1 MKKIIKMRSAV
12 LLSAGLLFCTSL
24 LAKEDNSEKTKTY
37 TKTYDVSSSDKISI
51 ENSFGQTKLVTW
63 ASDKVEVDVEIKV
76 NASSDEKAQRLLD
89 AITIEDGKSGSRV
102 FFKTNINSNNKGG
115 KGNHTKMEIN
125 YIVHLPAGNP
135 LDLKTQFGDTYL
147 PDYTGAAN
155 IEVTFGSLI
164 ASNLANVQN
173 LSVQFG
179 KADIESIAN
188 ATIKVG
194 YSAFSIKKISGDID
208 AEFNF
213 CPGKEIKLDNTV
225 KSLKIANNYSTV
237 KINADKGLSADF
249 DIETHF
255 GEFKNHSDY
264 TIVEEKE
271 KEGEWKSPKFDYH
284 FTGKAGNGDIKV
296 RIKSNFG
303 NTTIQ

>member
-1 MKKIIKMRSAV
+1 MV
-12 LLSAGLLFCTSL
+12 LLSAGLLLSPSL
-24 LAKEDNSEKTKTY
+24 LAKEDSNQKTKNY
-37 TKTYDVSSSDKISI
+37 TKTYDVTSSDKISI

-63 ASDKVEVDVEIKV
+63 ASNKVEVDVEIKATA
-76 NASSDEKAQRLLD
+76 NNDEKAQKLLD
-89 AITIEDGKSGSRV
+89 AITIEDGKSGSGI
-102 FFKTNINSNNKGG
+102 FFKTNMNGNNKNG
-115 KGNHTKMEIN
+115 KNNHTKIDIN
-125 YIVHLPAGNP
+125 YTVHLPAGNP
-135 LDLKTQFGDTYL
+135 LNLKTQFGDTYL
-147 PDYTGAAN
+147 PDYTGTAN
-155 IEVTFGSLI
+155 IEVTFGSFI
-164 ASNLANVQN
+164 AGNLANAQT

-188 ATIKVG
+188 TKIKLG
-194 YSAFSIKKISGDID
+194 YSAFSIKKFSGNID
-208 AEFNF
+208 AEVNF
-213 CPGKEIKLDNTV
+213 CTGKEINLDNAV

-237 KINADKGLSADF
+237 KINTDKNLSADF

-264 TIVEEKE
+264 AIVEEKE

>member
-1 MKKIIKMRSAV
+1 MKKIIKMRSTV
-12 LLSAGLLFCTSL
+12 LLCAGLLLCTSL
-24 LAKEDNSEKTKTY
+24 LAKEDSNEKTKNY
-37 TKTYDVSSSDKISI
+37 TKTYEVSSSDNISI

-63 ASDKVEVDVEIKV
+63 ASNKVEVDVEIK
-76 NASSDEKAQRLLD
+76 ASADNDEKAQKLLD

-115 KGNHTKMEIN
+115 KGSHTKMEIN
-125 YIVHLPAGNP
+125 YIVHLPANNP
-135 LDLKTQFGDTYL
+135 LNLKTQFGDTYL
-147 PDYTGAAN
+147 PDYTGAAD
-155 IEVTFGSLI
+155 IEVKFGSLK
-164 ASNLANVQN
+164 AGNLANAQN

-179 KADIESIAN
+179 KADIESVAN
-188 ATIKVG
+188 STIKVG
-194 YSAFSIKKISGDID
+194 YSTFSIKKFGGDID
-208 AEFNF
+208 AKFDF
-213 CPGKEIKLDNTV
+213 CDGGEINLDNTV

-237 KINADKGLSADF
+237 KINADKNLSADF

-255 GEFKNHSDY
+255 GEFKNHSGY
-264 TIVEEKE
+264 SITEEKE